1 MRIAG
6 TEAGR
11 DGIYTVSTRNGIQ
24 YAEFIKIPDS
34 QFFIF
39 FHPPPAPSQR
49 AGETMRIAGTEAGR
63 DGIYTVS
70 TRNGIQYAEFIKIL
84 NS

>member
-1 MRIAG
+1 MF
-6 TEAGR
+6 
-11 DGIYTVSTRNGIQ
+11 
-24 YAEFIKIPDS
+24 AETLIDCFYPT
-34 QFFIF
+34 
-39 FHPPPAPSQR
+39 PASSQR

-84 NS
+84 NSQFFILNFFTRPLPPPKGRGRPCG